1 MEVWGLGNLLEE
13 YEGKNKKSV
22 LDSNPEARSLLEISG
37 RARHSEGL
45 REVPRDED

>member
-1 MEVWGLGNLLEE
+1 MYALNPPTPSLPK
-13 YEGKNKKSV
+13 GKNKKSV